1 MDMDATRKGLG
12 RGIASLIP
20 VKRELVTP
28 ANADPH
34 ETMPYQMVAL
44 EDIIP
49 NPNQPRKYFDEKKID
64 ELAASIK
71 EKGVLLPLMVTQKN
85 SKYELVSGERRY
97 RAARIAG
104 IKEVPVLVQE
114 LEPKE
119 ILELAIIENVQ
130 REDLDPIEEAA
141 AYQDLMDQFGYTQ
154 EEVAQRVGR
163 DRSTVTNLMRLI
175 KLPLKVKQALQS
187 GQISVGHARALLG
200 VLEIEKQLYFLDRI
214 IEESWSVRELET
226 RVQSRRILGGFRR
239 RSAPPP
245 LSPALVHILDDLRRR
260 LGTQV
265 KLTPSGK
272 KGKIIIEY
280 YSEVDLDRIYQ
291 TLIR

>member
-1 MDMDATRKGLG
+1 MNRKGLG

-20 VKRELVTP
+20 VKRETIVTEERAESRSFQILP
-28 ANADPH
+28 LSEIA
-34 ETMPYQMVAL
+34 
-44 EDIIP
+44 P
-49 NPNQPRKYFDEKKID
+49 NPNQPRKYFDDQRIE

-71 EKGVLLPLMVTQKN
+71 EKGILLPLIVTKKN
-85 SKYELVSGERRY
+85 SKYELVSGERRL
-97 RAARIAG
+97 RAATLAG
-104 IKEVPVLVQE
+104 LTEIPAIIRE

-119 ILELAIIENVQ
+119 TLEIAIIENVQ
-130 REDLDPIEEAA
+130 REALDPIEEAT

-154 EEVAQRVGR
+154 EEVAQRIGK
-163 DRSTVTNLMRLI
+163 DRATVANTLRLM
-175 KLPLKVKQALQS
+175 KLPMKVKQALQS

-200 VLEIEKQLYFLDRI
+200 VPEIERQLYYVDRI
-214 IEESWSVRELET
+214 SEESWSVRELEA
-226 RVQSRRILGGFRR
+226 RIQSKRMLGVGRKMK
-239 RSAPPP
+239 SPVS

-265 KLTPSGK
+265 RLAPSGK

-291 TLIR
+291 TLVK